1 MAVFRIEVADPH
13 EGDTLRAALRAR
25 GFVVVKRNAEEL
37 AQGSEA
43 ALVVLALDAP
53 HAASALAAMRARGG
67 PPCVLVG
74 SAPGEDASREAS
86 AGMRFLRPVDTA
98 LLVQRVETLLLDER
112 SGVHEAGDVLDVS
125 SRVSAGDAA
134 DASGTRGVQHAATES
149 PMASVV
155 VRLGGESGPERT
167 LRLDA
172 DGVPIALS
180 AVVVPQREPAP
191 NSDASPSRERSSPGV
206 QPAPAS
212 SPGLA
217 IESAISPRLQ
227 AMLVAAHARVFPGAA
242 PLDLVFAA
250 GHEPPELLV
259 SDELIEDLAASPD
272 TPDED
277 PLESF
282 TQIGP
287 VVPQSGTPAPM
298 RTPGSGIG
306 SSRTPSP
313 FTPRASRFDRTGG
326 TSAGSDVL
334 ESTGGARVGTGAHH
348 GAGTSAGT
356 SEHGVARSPTT
367 SSGRSARSLRPPGES
382 RESESAPADRSVPET
397 RPPGARRRSSM
408 PAASGPRP
416 TESVPRVGLVGD
428 AGLVELFARLA
439 LARAEGELRLREVEP
454 MPGEVRVTLVDGEL
468 RALSGDAA
476 LRVAAQL
483 QRERRLAEIPADESA
498 AQQLLERRVAA
509 GLLTRFD
516 LERRLARARE
526 ELFHGLLAATRARYE
541 LDALDPARLDALRDA
556 PLPLGRGLLAR
567 VVEGARR
574 RLTSARVAVLLGPVR
589 VLPTSE
595 CAARLAEAAVAP
607 ELVALFSEPG
617 GALLESLVAAAP
629 AEEGVAG
636 AVFALVYAG
645 ALRVEAAPAASPAL
659 THEAA
664 LAARTELLALAA
676 LAEDADYFT
685 VLGVPRDAAPRE
697 LRAAYEQ
704 RARTVRAL
712 PLAALG
718 LDALEPAREAVLVA
732 LDDALD
738 VLGDARLRT
747 RYASALEA

>member
-1 MAVFRIEVADPH
+1 VAIFRIEVADPL
-13 EGDTLRAALRAR
+13 EGDALRAALRAR
-25 GFVVVKRNAEEL
+25 GFVVVKRTPEEL

-53 HAASALAAMRARGG
+53 GAASALAAIRARSG

-74 SAPGEDASREAS
+74 ASPGEDASREAA
-86 AGMRFLRPVDTA
+86 AGTRFLRPVYSA

-112 SGVHEAGDVLDVS
+112 SGVHEAGDVLDAS

-134 DASGTRGVQHAATES
+134 DASAAGQAQES
-149 PMASVV
+149 PVASVV

-191 NSDASPSRERSSPGV
+191 GPDAVPPRERSSPGAESAAT
-206 QPAPAS
+206 PSAS
-212 SPGLA
+212 AGA

-250 GHEPPELLV
+250 GHEPPDLLV
-259 SDELIEDLAASPD
+259 PDELIEDVAASPD

-298 RTPGSGIG
+298 RTPGSGVG

-313 FTPRASRFDRTGG
+313 FTPRASRFDRSGG

-334 ESTGGARVGTGAHH
+334 ESTGGVRGGTGAYV
-348 GAGTSAGT
+348 GVGTPSGT
-356 SEHGVARSPTT
+356 ADHGVARPLTT
-367 SSGRSARSLRPPGES
+367 SSSRGARSGRATGEARS
-382 RESESAPADRSVPET
+382 DEALSADRSVPDT
-397 RPPGARRRSSM
+397 RPPGARRR
-408 PAASGPRP
+408 ASTSAGGEPRRA
-416 TESVPRVGLVGD
+416 EAVPRAGLVGD
-428 AGLVELFARLA
+428 AGLVELFVRLA
-439 LARAEGELRLREVEP
+439 LARADGELRLRELAPRSVDVQLE
-454 MPGEVRVTLVDGEL
+454 LVDGEI
-468 RALSGDAA
+468 RAISGDAA
-476 LRVAAQL
+476 LRVVAQL
-483 QRERRLAEIPADESA
+483 QRERRLAEMPADEGA
-498 AQQLLERRVAA
+498 AQQLLERRVSA
-509 GLLTRFD
+509 GLLARFD

-526 ELFHGLLAATRARYE
+526 ELLYALLAATNARYDLGP
-541 LDALDPARLDALRDA
+541 LDAARVDALRGT
-556 PLPLGRGLLAR
+556 PLPLAGGLLAR

-574 RLTSARVAVLLGPVR
+574 RLAPTRVAALLGPVR
-589 VLPTSE
+589 VRSTSE
-595 CAARLAEAAVAP
+595 SAARFAEAALAP
-607 ELVALFSEPG
+607 ELVTLFSEPG

-629 AEEGVAG
+629 AEEGIAG

-664 LAARTELLALAA
+664 LAARAELAALAA
-676 LAEDADYFT
+676 LAEDADYFA
-685 VLGVPRDAAPRE
+685 VLGVPRDVAPRE
-697 LRAAYEQ
+697 LHAAHDA
-704 RARTVRAL
+704 RTRTVRAL
-712 PLAALG
+712 PLEAFG
-718 LDALEPAREAVLVA
+718 LTALEPVRAAVLAA

-738 VLGDARLRT
+738 VLADARLRA

>member
-1 MAVFRIEVADPH
+1 MAIFRIEVADPY

-25 GFVVVKRNAEEL
+25 GFVVVKRHAEEL
-37 AQGSEA
+37 AQGSDA
-43 ALVVLALDAP
+43 ALVVLALDAAN
-53 HAASALAAMRARGG
+53 AASALAAMRARGG

-74 SAPGEDASREAS
+74 CAPGEDASREAS
-86 AGMRFLRPVDTA
+86 AGTRFLRPVDAA

-112 SGVHEAGDVLDVS
+112 SGVHEAGDGLAAAA
-125 SRVSAGDAA
+125 RAPAIDAA
-134 DASGTRGVQHAATES
+134 DASVVGEVQHAMPES
-149 PMASVV
+149 PVASVV
-155 VRLGGESGPERT
+155 VRLGGEPGPERT

-180 AVVVPQREPAP
+180 AVVVPPREPASNADSAP
-191 NSDASPSRERSSPGV
+191 ARERSSPGV
-206 QPAPAS
+206 QPAAPAS
-212 SPGLA
+212 SPAVAL
-217 IESAISPRLQ
+217 ESAISPRLQ
-227 AMLVAAHARVFPGAA
+227 AMLVAAHARIFPGEP

-287 VVPQSGTPAPM
+287 VVSQSGTPAPM

-306 SSRTPSP
+306 STRTPSP

-334 ESTGGARVGTGAHH
+334 ESTGSARVGTGGHPTPGTSDH
-348 GAGTSAGT
+348 GAT
-356 SEHGVARSPTT
+356 RSPTT
-367 SSGRSARSLRPPGES
+367 SSGRSS
-382 RESESAPADRSVPET
+382 RSVRASGEARGSEPASLEHSVPDT
-397 RPPGARRRSSM
+397 RPPGARRRSATPTATGSR
-408 PAASGPRP
+408 AA
-416 TESVPRVGLVGD
+416 ESVPRAGLVGD

-439 LARAEGELRLREVEP
+439 LARAECELRLREVEP
-454 MPGEVRVTLVDGEL
+454 MAGEVRVTLVDGEL

-476 LRVAAQL
+476 LRVVAQL

-574 RLTSARVAVLLGPVR
+574 RLTSARVASLLGTVR

-607 ELVALFSEPG
+607 ELVALLSEPG

-697 LRAAYEQ
+697 LRAAYEL

-718 LDALEPAREAVLVA
+718 LDALEPAREAVLAA